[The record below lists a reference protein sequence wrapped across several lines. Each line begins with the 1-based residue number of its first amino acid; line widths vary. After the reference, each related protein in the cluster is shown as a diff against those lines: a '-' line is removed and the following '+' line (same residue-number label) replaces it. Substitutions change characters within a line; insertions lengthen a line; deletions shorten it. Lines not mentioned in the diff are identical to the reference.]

1 MTTFIRPSGQQ
12 AGGWVITTSFDL
24 ARRDVALPLLTYV
37 IGFILVTNLSEM
49 TNYRIEQ
56 FW

>member
-24 ARRDVALPLLTYV
+24 ARRDVALSLLTYV
-37 IGFILVTNLSEM
+37 VYSCDKSIRND
-49 TNYRIEQ
+49 
-56 FW
+56 